1 MKSLLSIFISAL
13 VLISFLGCKRTSE
26 SISQKEESTLINDI
40 KPDSSLV
47 LKDNLVQ
54 NSGLPSIQDK
64 TKNEKRNEDF
74 NRATNNKKDSLPF
87 KEKPTLILK
96 NKVKYPE
103 GNILASK
110 VETKAIKTKENLK
123 LNHDSESYGNLVAE
137 PGPPPPPPPPPPI
150 ETKIICR
157 DGPMPQFP
165 GGQTALS
172 KFFSDNLVYPDS
184 ALAKKISG
192 KVVIQFVIN
201 TDGGTTNLKV
211 VRGIGNGCDEEAIR
225 IASTMPNWIPAEENG
240 QKFAV
245 KYTIPVSFK
254 LPKNESLGTLGN

>member
-26 SISQKEESTLINDI
+26 PFSQKEESTLINDI
-40 KPDSSLV
+40 KPDSSYF

-64 TKNEKRNEDF
+64 TKNEKRNEDI
-74 NRATNNKKDSLPF
+74 NRATNNKKDHLPF
-87 KEKPTLILK
+87 KEKSTLISK

-103 GNILASK
+103 GNIFASK
-110 VETKAIKTKENLK
+110 VESKAIKTKENLK

-137 PGPPPPPPPPPPI
+137 LGPPPPPI
-150 ETKIICR
+150 ETKIVCR
-157 DGPMPQFP
+157 DSPMPQFP
-165 GGQTALS
+165 GGQTALL

-211 VRGIGNGCDEEAIR
+211 VRGIGSGCDEEAIR